1 MADIDGASLFD
12 RRGRRKYLSAAE
24 RARFLHEAAGVD
36 RRTRALCQVLALA
49 GCRVSEALALT
60 PQQLDQETGC
70 VVFQTLKRRKPH
82 FRAVPLPDGL
92 LLELSALQKVGDQ
105 RLWPWCRQTAW
116 RHVKAVMRAAAIIG
130 PQASPKGL
138 RHGFGIANAQASI
151 PQSLTQRW
159 MGHAR
164 LETTGIYQNAV
175 GSEERAFAQR
185 AWVGQSFTSGEP

>member
-24 RARFLHEAAGVD
+24 RARILHEGAGVD

-70 VVFQTLKRRKPH
+70 VEFQTLKRRKPH

-92 LLELSALQKVGDQ
+92 LLELSALQKVGGSAPLALVSAD
-105 RLWPWCRQTAW
+105 RLAARQSRDASRGDHW
-116 RHVKAVMRAAAIIG
+116 AA
-130 PQASPKGL
+130 
-138 RHGFGIANAQASI
+138 
-151 PQSLTQRW
+151 
-159 MGHAR
+159 
-164 LETTGIYQNAV
+164 
-175 GSEERAFAQR
+175 
-185 AWVGQSFTSGEP
+185 GQSEGTAPWLWHRE

>member
-1 MADIDGASLFD
+1 VSCF
-12 RRGRRKYLSAAE
+12 RRSSVGNRISEPFPFQMDSSWSSPPSRRW
-24 RARFLHEAAGVD
+24 
-36 RRTRALCQVLALA
+36 
-49 GCRVSEALALT
+49 
-60 PQQLDQETGC
+60 
-70 VVFQTLKRRKPH
+70 
-82 FRAVPLPDGL
+82 
-92 LLELSALQKVGDQ
+92 GDQ